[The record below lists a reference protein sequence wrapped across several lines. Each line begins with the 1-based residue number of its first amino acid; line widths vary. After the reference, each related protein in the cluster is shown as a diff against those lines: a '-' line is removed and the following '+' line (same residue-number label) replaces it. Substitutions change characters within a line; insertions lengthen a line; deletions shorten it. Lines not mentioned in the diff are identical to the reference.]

1 MVHYP
6 FLGQNRRDPT
16 QAPREKGDPL
26 DPRASCGGEERS
38 SGRECGGRQGVMV
51 TALKKKHS
59 KICMEYYFPYKKVG
73 NSILFK
79 NNICIHLCIQLYNY
93 TRYAK
98 KKTNY
103 LLLVCNINFC
113 LVVHSLNLVIFN
125 FMNWIR
131 EKIRFHNIIID
142 SQSSSPLLSPGV
154 WGMHL

>member
-1 MVHYP
+1 MP
-6 FLGQNRRDPT
+6 
-16 QAPREKGDPL
+16 
-26 DPRASCGGEERS
+26 
-38 SGRECGGRQGVMV
+38 
-51 TALKKKHS
+51 S
-59 KICMEYYFPYKKVG
+59 KE
-73 NSILFK
+73 
-79 NNICIHLCIQLYNY
+79 
-93 TRYAK
+93 
-98 KKTNY
+98 TNY